1 MNITWCKDHQE
12 ALCDAV
18 EGTLPPAL
26 SAHVEHCPACR
37 KALAEFKALHH
48 ELGTLDDF
56 HVQNAPEVD
65 LVDAVMQGVQEVKA
79 GRRVLAPVEFADSI
93 EMMAYLE
100 GEMDPQAC
108 AMFEKRLQDSPQLQ
122 EEVSQLSALHAECQT
137 LGMQEFHAM
146 PEVELTAAV
155 MSKLQSVQT
164 AAPKII
170 PFRARPRV
178 QAQPVSRPRFR
189 WSWAPLAAAACLVV
203 GAFFA
208 ASIYING
215 KVQSPSESQNT
226 ARVTPPDSEKEFT
239 HTQSEATLAKRK
251 KTKEN
256 IDTIRKRESRS
267 EEVNTGQNPGKGIS
281 VQDAINARREALLG
295 NKDARS
301 RFEQWGSLTPE
312 EARQL
317 LQEPGLSSEA
327 VAALCQ
333 YLPSEEAAEVLRN
346 AAKEHPDD
354 PYLKLALAQALVN
367 NANGLAEGINTLNA
381 MSEKD
386 PDNSMPLFMEAKLRF
401 ANGDPEGALNALT
414 KACGLQEL
422 DSYAQE
428 AARAHEEAL
437 LLSGM
442 DADTAHFLAG
452 SSAGGNEYGTMT
464 KLSQDL
470 IAQGDKYAAAGDY
483 DTAQQIY
490 QGVQRLGSQLVT
502 SAVYADEQLAGYDAQ
517 QQALDAL
524 EAIYVILQDSENL
537 EALEAMYNGIAE
549 GLDQLLQLI
558 AGLDSIYGSGSD
570 AVLDAMSSWL
580 TFGNVIH

>member
-1 MNITWCKDHQE
+1 MNITWCKEYQD
-12 ALCDAV
+12 ALFEAV
-18 EGTLPPAL
+18 EGTVSPAF
-26 SAHVEHCPACR
+26 SVHAEHCPACR
-37 KALAEFKALHH
+37 KALAEFGAFHH
-48 ELGTLDDF
+48 ELESLGDF
-56 HVQNAPEVD
+56 QVQNAPDVD
-65 LVDAVMQGVQEVKA
+65 LVDAVMQGLQEVKA
-79 GRRVLAPVEFADSI
+79 GRRVLAPLEFSDSI

-100 GEMDPQAC
+100 GEMAPQARD
-108 AMFEKRLQDSPQLQ
+108 AFENRLASSPDLQDEMQ
-122 EEVSQLSALHAECQT
+122 QLSALHAECQA
-137 LGMQEFHAM
+137 LGAREFDAM

-155 MSKLQSVQT
+155 LGKLQSVQA
-164 AAPKII
+164 AAPKVI

-178 QAQPVSRPRFR
+178 QAQPIARTRFR
-189 WSWAPLAAAACLVV
+189 WSWAPLAAAACVVV

-208 ASIYING
+208 ASMYING
-215 KVQSPSESQNT
+215 KVQSPSDGRNT
-226 ARVTPPDSEKEFT
+226 ARTMRPDSKQGFT
-239 HTQSEATLAKRK
+239 HTQSEAMLAKRK
-251 KTKEN
+251 KTKET
-256 IDTIRKRESRS
+256 IDTIRERETRS
-267 EEVNTGQNPGKGIS
+267 QEVNTGQHPGKGIS

-295 NKDARS
+295 NKNARS

-317 LQEPGLSSEA
+317 LQVPGLSSEA

-401 ANGDPEGALNALT
+401 ANGDSEGALNALT

-442 DADTAHFLAG
+442 DADTARFLAG
-452 SSAGGNEYGTMT
+452 SSAGGNEYAAMT

-502 SAVYADEQLAGYDAQ
+502 SAAYVDEQLAGYDAQ

-524 EAIYVILQDSENL
+524 EAIYLILQDSENL
-537 EALEAMYNGIAE
+537 EALEVMYTGIAE

-558 AGLDSIYGSGSD
+558 AGLDSIYSSGSD

-580 TFGNVIH
+580 TFGNIIH